1 MKQPG
6 SGTKKKGLWEEIID
20 FNEINYFF
28 DILNILDVWQ
38 GSEYVWCW
46 SLFFQIF
53 HISKPRT
60 LMQKKV
66 RGDYTPRFF
75 FFAKPAIYTI
85 KKM

>member
-1 MKQPG
+1 MCDRVLN
-6 SGTKKKGLWEEIID
+6 T
-20 FNEINYFF
+20 F
-28 DILNILDVWQ
+28 DAEVF
-38 GSEYVWCW
+38 
-46 SLFFQIF
+46 FFQIF

-60 LMQKKV
+60 LMQNKV